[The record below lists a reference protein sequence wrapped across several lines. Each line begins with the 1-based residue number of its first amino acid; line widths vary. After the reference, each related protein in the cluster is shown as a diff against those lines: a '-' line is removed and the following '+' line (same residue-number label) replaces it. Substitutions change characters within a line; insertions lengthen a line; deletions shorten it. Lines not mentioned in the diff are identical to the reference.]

1 MKYSKILL
9 CFGALWASSAFPAP
23 APCDT
28 LRVAFLTDIHVT
40 PGNAQDSLFRV
51 AVDEINT
58 SPCDI
63 VIFGGDLTNL
73 GSDAELEYVH
83 GLISRLEKPWHA
95 VPGNHE
101 TTWSESACTTFARIF
116 GHDGRTAFRAGD
128 YLFLGYASGPFMK
141 MAMGAVRTEDLA
153 WLAAEAAKARPG
165 QRIVSLC
172 HYPLNN
178 DLTNR
183 TEVTATLRRL
193 CIPLTLFGHYHRAPS
208 LFNFDSIA
216 GIQGRALRGKS
227 DSDAGYTLLDF
238 WGDSVRV
245 REKTLGAEPRIRF
258 TIRMQDDPQTLAL
271 ASDPIPPVPDYKA
284 HAQLVL
290 QDSATIYT
298 GAAFCRDL
306 AYYGTTQG
314 VLRAYDTRRNR
325 EVWRQRFGGALYTTP
340 LVAEGLVI
348 AGTTTDGLRAYD
360 ARTGR
365 ERWHIDTDRR
375 AGTRRRP
382 RQRRGALHRAG
393 QRHDG
398 QNRGA
403 RRADSVA
410 LRLRPRPVA
419 GAARA
424 GGRET
429 GFRSL
434 ERVSP
439 LPRRRDGR
447 TLLEVDQR
455 LEKPLPVPGQHHF
468 PDRRRPRVH
477 RRARPRRHLPRPRLG
492 KRRMALLRLQ
502 GPRSIGHERRRQT
515 LLRQNHGRRTA
526 GHRHGP
532 GRLPPAVDH
541 PCGLRLR
548 LHGLP
553 GDRER
558 RHSLPRR
565 PLGQRRRRARGR
577 HAAVVRQVLQL
588 GGELHHRGSR
598 RLAVGDFR
606 RREDLPHPSARTRR
620 AQKENPVIRRIT
632 GFFS

>member
-40 PGNAQDSLFRV
+40 PGNVQDSLFRV
-51 AVDEINT
+51 AVDEINA

-193 CIPLTLFGHYHRAPS
+193 DIPLTLFGHYHRAPS

-216 GIQGRALRGKS
+216 GIQGRALRGKN

-245 REKTLGAEPRIRF
+245 REKTLGAEPRTRF
-258 TIRMQDDPQTLAL
+258 TIRMQDDPRTLAL
-271 ASDPIPPVPDYKA
+271 ASDPTPPVPDYKA

-298 GAAFCRDL
+298 GAAFYKDL
-306 AYYGTTQG
+306 VYYGTTQG

-325 EVWRQRFGGALYTTP
+325 EVWRSTSGWATARWPKSRCATGGFCG
-340 LVAEGLVI
+340 V
-348 AGTTTDGLRAYD
+348 TTTEAASRRGSPRW
-360 ARTGR
+360 RTGNWFSEPGTGIFTASTPRR
-365 ERWHIDTDRR
+365 ENSAGRGPTARKASSCPR
-375 AGTRRRP
+375 ATSFPGSPEAACSSTRPTAPSPVSTSPREASYGAAPTTRP
-382 RQRRGALHRAG
+382 AKHRA
-393 QRHDG
+393 
-398 QNRGA
+398 
-403 RRADSVA
+403 
-410 LRLRPRPVA
+410 
-419 GAARA
+419 
-424 GGRET
+424 
-429 GFRSL
+429 
-434 ERVSP
+434 
-439 LPRRRDGR
+439 
-447 TLLEVDQR
+447 
-455 LEKPLPVPGQHHF
+455 
-468 PDRRRPRVH
+468 
-477 RRARPRRHLPRPRLG
+477 
-492 KRRMALLRLQ
+492 
-502 GPRSIGHERRRQT
+502 
-515 LLRQNHGRRTA
+515 
-526 GHRHGP
+526 
-532 GRLPPAVDH
+532 
-541 PCGLRLR
+541 
-548 LHGLP
+548 
-553 GDRER
+553 
-558 RHSLPRR
+558 
-565 PLGQRRRRARGR
+565 
-577 HAAVVRQVLQL
+577 
-588 GGELHHRGSR
+588 
-598 RLAVGDFR
+598 
-606 RREDLPHPSARTRR
+606 
-620 AQKENPVIRRIT
+620 
-632 GFFS
+632 

>member
-1 MKYSKILL
+1 MKCSKILL

-40 PGNAQDSLFRV
+40 PGNVQDSLFRV
-51 AVDEINT
+51 AVDEINA

-193 CIPLTLFGHYHRAPS
+193 DIPLTLFGHYHRAPS

-245 REKTLGAEPRIRF
+245 REKTLGAEPRTRF

-271 ASDPIPPVPDYKA
+271 ASDPTPPVPDYKA
-284 HAQLVL
+284 HAQLV
-290 QDSATIYT
+290 
-298 GAAFCRDL
+298 
-306 AYYGTTQG
+306 
-314 VLRAYDTRRNR
+314 
-325 EVWRQRFGGALYTTP
+325 
-340 LVAEGLVI
+340 
-348 AGTTTDGLRAYD
+348 
-360 ARTGR
+360 
-365 ERWHIDTDRR
+365 
-375 AGTRRRP
+375 
-382 RQRRGALHRAG
+382 
-393 QRHDG
+393 
-398 QNRGA
+398 
-403 RRADSVA
+403 
-410 LRLRPRPVA
+410 
-419 GAARA
+419 
-424 GGRET
+424 
-429 GFRSL
+429 
-434 ERVSP
+434 
-439 LPRRRDGR
+439 
-447 TLLEVDQR
+447 
-455 LEKPLPVPGQHHF
+455 
-468 PDRRRPRVH
+468 
-477 RRARPRRHLPRPRLG
+477 
-492 KRRMALLRLQ
+492 
-502 GPRSIGHERRRQT
+502 
-515 LLRQNHGRRTA
+515 
-526 GHRHGP
+526 
-532 GRLPPAVDH
+532 
-541 PCGLRLR
+541 
-548 LHGLP
+548 
-553 GDRER
+553 
-558 RHSLPRR
+558 
-565 PLGQRRRRARGR
+565 
-577 HAAVVRQVLQL
+577 
-588 GGELHHRGSR
+588 
-598 RLAVGDFR
+598 
-606 RREDLPHPSARTRR
+606 
-620 AQKENPVIRRIT
+620 
-632 GFFS
+632 

>member
-40 PGNAQDSLFRV
+40 PGNVQDSLFRV
-51 AVDEINT
+51 AVDEINA

-172 HYPLNN
+172 YYPLNN

-193 CIPLTLFGHYHRAPS
+193 DIPLTLFGHYHRAPS

-245 REKTLGAEPRIRF
+245 REKTLGAEPRTRF

-271 ASDPIPPVPDYKA
+271 ASDPTPPVPDYKA

-298 GAAFCRDL
+298 GAAFYKDL
-306 AYYGTTQG
+306 VYYGTTQG

-348 AGTTTDGLRAYD
+348 AGTTTDGLRTVAHRHPD
-360 ARTGR
+360 A
-365 ERWHIDTDRR
+365 DRR

-410 LRLRPRPVA
+410 LRLRTRPVA
-419 GAARA
+419 GTARA

-429 GFRSL
+429 GFRSM
-434 ERVSP
+434 ERASS
-439 LPRRRDGR
+439 LPRRRDGKTR
-447 TLLEVDQR
+447 LEVDQR
-455 LEKPLPVPGQHHF
+455 LEKPLPVPGQHRS

-492 KRRMALLRLQ
+492 KRRMALHRLQ

-541 PCGLRLR
+541 PRELRLR

-588 GGELHHRGSR
+588 GGEFHHRGSR

-606 RREDLPHPSARTRR
+606 RRKDFPHPSARTRR

>member
-40 PGNAQDSLFRV
+40 PGNVQDSLFRV
-51 AVDEINT
+51 AVDEINA

-153 WLAAEAAKARPG
+153 WLAVEAAKARPG

-193 CIPLTLFGHYHRAPS
+193 GIPLTLFGHYHRAPS

-216 GIQGRALRGKS
+216 GIQGRALRGKN

-245 REKTLGAEPRIRF
+245 REKTLGAEPRTRF
-258 TIRMQDDPQTLAL
+258 TIRMQDDPRTLAL
-271 ASDPIPPVPDYKA
+271 ASDPTPPVPDYKA

-298 GAAFCRDL
+298 GAAFYKDL
-306 AYYGTTQG
+306 VY
-314 VLRAYDTRRNR
+314 
-325 EVWRQRFGGALYTTP
+325 
-340 LVAEGLVI
+340 
-348 AGTTTDGLRAYD
+348 
-360 ARTGR
+360 
-365 ERWHIDTDRR
+365 
-375 AGTRRRP
+375 
-382 RQRRGALHRAG
+382 
-393 QRHDG
+393 
-398 QNRGA
+398 
-403 RRADSVA
+403 
-410 LRLRPRPVA
+410 
-419 GAARA
+419 
-424 GGRET
+424 
-429 GFRSL
+429 
-434 ERVSP
+434 
-439 LPRRRDGR
+439 
-447 TLLEVDQR
+447 
-455 LEKPLPVPGQHHF
+455 
-468 PDRRRPRVH
+468 
-477 RRARPRRHLPRPRLG
+477 
-492 KRRMALLRLQ
+492 
-502 GPRSIGHERRRQT
+502 
-515 LLRQNHGRRTA
+515 
-526 GHRHGP
+526 
-532 GRLPPAVDH
+532 
-541 PCGLRLR
+541 
-548 LHGLP
+548 
-553 GDRER
+553 
-558 RHSLPRR
+558 
-565 PLGQRRRRARGR
+565 
-577 HAAVVRQVLQL
+577 
-588 GGELHHRGSR
+588 
-598 RLAVGDFR
+598 
-606 RREDLPHPSARTRR
+606 
-620 AQKENPVIRRIT
+620 
-632 GFFS
+632 

>member
-40 PGNAQDSLFRV
+40 PGNVQDSLFRV
-51 AVDEINT
+51 AVDEINA

-193 CIPLTLFGHYHRAPS
+193 DIPLTLFGHYHRAPS

-245 REKTLGAEPRIRF
+245 REKTLGAEPRTRF

-271 ASDPIPPVPDYKA
+271 ASDPTPPVPDYKA

-298 GAAFCRDL
+298 GAAFYKDL
-306 AYYGTTQG
+306 VYYGTTQG

-348 AGTTTDGLRAYD
+348 AGTTTDGLRTVAHRHPD
-360 ARTGR
+360 A
-365 ERWHIDTDRR
+365 DRR

-410 LRLRPRPVA
+410 LRLRTRPVA
-419 GAARA
+419 GATRA

-434 ERVSP
+434 ERASP
-439 LPRRRDGR
+439 LPRRRDGK

-455 LEKPLPVPGQHHF
+455 LEKPLPVPGQHRS

-477 RRARPRRHLPRPRLG
+477 RRARPRRHLSRPRLG
-492 KRRMALLRLQ
+492 KRRMALHRLQ

-541 PCGLRLR
+541 PRGLRLR

-606 RREDLPHPSARTRR
+606 RR
-620 AQKENPVIRRIT
+620 
-632 GFFS
+632 

>member
-40 PGNAQDSLFRV
+40 PGNVQDSLFRV
-51 AVDEINT
+51 AVDEINA

-193 CIPLTLFGHYHRAPS
+193 DIPLTLFGHYHRAPS

-245 REKTLGAEPRIRF
+245 REKTLGAEPRTRF
-258 TIRMQDDPQTLAL
+258 TIRMQDDPRTLAL
-271 ASDPIPPVPDYKA
+271 ASDPTPPVPDYKA

-298 GAAFCRDL
+298 GAAFYKDL
-306 AYYGTTQG
+306 VYYGTTQG

-340 LVAEGLVI
+340 LVAEGLII
-348 AGTTTDGLRAYD
+348 AGTTTDGLRA
-360 ARTGR
+360 AR
-365 ERWHIDTDRR
+365 
-375 AGTRRRP
+375 
-382 RQRRGALHRAG
+382 
-393 QRHDG
+393 
-398 QNRGA
+398 
-403 RRADSVA
+403 
-410 LRLRPRPVA
+410 
-419 GAARA
+419 
-424 GGRET
+424 GGIST
-429 GFRSL
+429 
-434 ERVSP
+434 
-439 LPRRRDGR
+439 PRRRSSGR
-447 TLLEVDQR
+447 DSSTAAAAA
-455 LEKPLPVPGQHHF
+455 
-468 PDRRRPRVH
+468 RRSTSGWATARWPKSRCATGGFCGVTTTAAASRRDSPRWRTGNWFSEH
-477 RRARPRRHLPRPRLG
+477 GTGIFTASTPRRENSAGSGPTARKASSCPRATSFPGSPEAACSSTRPTAPSPASTSPREASYG
-492 KRRMALLRLQ
+492 AAPTTRPAK
-502 GPRSIGHERRRQT
+502 
-515 LLRQNHGRRTA
+515 
-526 GHRHGP
+526 HR
-532 GRLPPAVDH
+532 A
-541 PCGLRLR
+541 
-548 LHGLP
+548 
-553 GDRER
+553 
-558 RHSLPRR
+558 
-565 PLGQRRRRARGR
+565 
-577 HAAVVRQVLQL
+577 
-588 GGELHHRGSR
+588 
-598 RLAVGDFR
+598 
-606 RREDLPHPSARTRR
+606 
-620 AQKENPVIRRIT
+620 
-632 GFFS
+632 

>member
-51 AVDEINT
+51 AVDEINA

-101 TTWSESACTTFARIF
+101 TTWSESACTAFARIF

-193 CIPLTLFGHYHRAPS
+193 GIPLTLFGHYHRAPS

-245 REKTLGAEPRIRF
+245 REKTLGAEPRTRF
-258 TIRMQDDPQTLAL
+258 TIRMQDDPRTLAL
-271 ASDPIPPVPDYKA
+271 ASDPTPPVPDYKA

-298 GAAFCRDL
+298 GAAFYRDL
-306 AYYGTTQG
+306 VYYGTTQG
-314 VLRAYDTRRNR
+314 VLRAYDKIYAKAYAEET
-325 EVWRQRFGGALYTTP
+325 AL
-340 LVAEGLVI
+340 I
-348 AGTTTDGLRAYD
+348 DGLLLDLAKADVSEALKTLHLDTYVAQLKTLNDAYKALD
-360 ARTGR
+360 ITRTDEYSARVKTDTTKAR
-365 ERWHIDTDRR
+365 KATDETLDLIIQRVNAYAVLEPTEAINAFIDTVNQIFRKYKN
-375 AGTRRRP
+375 
-382 RQRRGALHRAG
+382 LI
-393 QRHDG
+393 
-398 QNRGA
+398 
-403 RRADSVA
+403 
-410 LRLRPRPVA
+410 
-419 GAARA
+419 AAK
-424 GGRET
+424 GGPT
-429 GFRSL
+429 
-434 ERVSP
+434 SP
-439 LPRRRDGR
+439 SKSD
-447 TLLEVDQR
+447 D
-455 LEKPLPVPGQHHF
+455 KPYPT
-468 PDRRRPRVH
+468 PD
-477 RRARPRRHLPRPRLG
+477 
-492 KRRMALLRLQ
+492 
-502 GPRSIGHERRRQT
+502 
-515 LLRQNHGRRTA
+515 
-526 GHRHGP
+526 
-532 GRLPPAVDH
+532 PAPD
-541 PCGLRLR
+541 P
-548 LHGLP
+548 
-553 GDRER
+553 
-558 RHSLPRR
+558 
-565 PLGQRRRRARGR
+565 
-577 HAAVVRQVLQL
+577 
-588 GGELHHRGSR
+588 
-598 RLAVGDFR
+598 
-606 RREDLPHPSARTRR
+606 
-620 AQKENPVIRRIT
+620 ENPGGDSESPDEI
-632 GFFS
+632 

>member
-9 CFGALWASSAFPAP
+9 CFGVLWASSAFPAP

-51 AVDEINT
+51 AVAEVNA

-73 GSDAELEYVH
+73 GSDAELEHVH

-172 HYPLNN
+172 HYPLNR

-183 TEVTATLRRL
+183 AEVTATLRRL
-193 CIPLTLFGHYHRAPS
+193 GIPLTLFGHYHHAPS

-245 REKTLGAEPRIRF
+245 REKVLGAAPRTRF
-258 TIRMQDDPQTLAL
+258 TIRMQDDPQTLAI
-271 ASDPIPPVPDYKA
+271 ASDPMPAAPDFHP
-284 HAQLVL
+284 HAQFVL
-290 QDSATIYT
+290 QDSATVYT
-298 GAAFCRDL
+298 GAAFHGDL
-306 AYYGTTQG
+306 LYYGTTQG

-325 EVWRQRFGGALYTTP
+325 EVWQKRFGGALYTTP

-365 ERWHIDTDRR
+365 ERWHIDTPTPIIGQGLVDGRGR
-375 AGTRRRP
+375 DAALYIGLGNGTMAKIAVRDGRILWRYDYG
-382 RQRRGALHRAG
+382 RG
-393 QRHDG
+393 
-398 QNRGA
+398 
-403 RRADSVA
+403 
-410 LRLRPRPVA
+410 PVA

-424 GGRET
+424 GGREV

-434 ERVSP
+434 EPAS
-439 LPRRRDGR
+439 LLSRRCDGKPP
-447 TLLEVDQR
+447 LEVDQR
-455 LEKPLPVPGQHHF
+455 REKPLPVPGQHRS
-468 PDRRRPRVH
+468 PDRRRPCVH
-477 RRARPRRHLPRPRLG
+477 RRARPGRHLPRPRLG
-492 KRRMALLRLQ
+492 ERRMALHRLQ
-502 GPRSIGHERRRQT
+502 GSRSIGHERRRQA
-515 LLRQNHGRRTA
+515 LLRQDYGRRTA
-526 GHRHGP
+526 GRRHGP
-532 GRLPPAVDH
+532 GRLPPAVDR
-541 PCGLRLR
+541 PRRLRLR
-548 LHGLP
+548 LHGLS

-558 RHSLPRR
+558 RHRLPRR
-565 PLGQRRRRARGR
+565 PLGQCRRRA
-577 HAAVVRQVLQL
+577 
-588 GGELHHRGSR
+588 
-598 RLAVGDFR
+598 
-606 RREDLPHPSARTRR
+606 
-620 AQKENPVIRRIT
+620 
-632 GFFS
+632 